1 MWIENFTDNTY
12 VMYTAVSREPELQR
26 ELEIINEIIHGRDD
40 CYVIISLAGI
50 EMLTSSSM
58 TYLLML
64 HDSLLQNGRM
74 LILCKVGLPTKG
86 IFRTAGLHKVFNFAA
101 DMFAAQKMIQDS
113 SQPEAQ
119 KTTT

>member
-12 VMYTAVSREPELQR
+12 VMCIAVSREPELQR
-26 ELEIINEIIHGRDD
+26 ELEIINEIVHGRDD

-50 EMLTSSSM
+50 EMLTSSSI

-86 IFRTAGLHKVFNFAA
+86 VFRTAGLHKVFNLAV
-101 DMFAAQKMIQDS
+101 DMFTAQTMIQNS
-113 SQPEAQ
+113 RQPEAQ

>member
-1 MWIENFTDNTY
+1 
-12 VMYTAVSREPELQR
+12 MYTAVSREPELQR

-86 IFRTAGLHKVFNFAA
+86 IFRTADLHKVFNFAV
-101 DMFAAQKMIQDS
+101 DMFDAQKMIQDS
-113 SQPEAQ
+113 REPETQ